1 MSEKKKFD
9 PAASR
14 NLKIIAVAMAMALAA
29 SIMIFSHLNKK
40 KDESGAAAIPQDSNI
55 VSNNS
60 AAPDGHDNIAAP
72 AGISNMVV
80 DSNNAAAAA
89 AKANGGSFVPE
100 FTAPITSEKE
110 KQRNMPRT
118 ENSRTSPQA
127 DNKSGAMPTYQ
138 SNVAPVPTP
147 AESSVIKQQDD
158 SMRQKMAQYQQ
169 LVSAWT
175 YGDQSI
181 IHNDTTNTASTS
193 KPTQNQAA
201 SSATPSSAQGK
212 KILLHAGE
220 SVYASIDM
228 SIDTDQ
234 PSAVF
239 ATIQS
244 GALNG
249 ATLIGTAKQNPDDS
263 VAVAFSKLSI
273 PGKPAI
279 SIQAEAIDGS
289 TGRGA
294 LTGDVNHKI
303 VQRFI
308 LPMVSAAMGA
318 YGQVQSQQGTTI
330 TASPLVGATTSTN
343 LSPAQIGA
351 VAIGA
356 GAQNLATKLNTIS
369 NATNPETTLPANIG
383 VEVKFLSDVM
393 Q

>member
-1 MSEKKKFD
+1 MSEKKKFY

-14 NLKIIAVAMAMALAA
+14 NLKMIAGVAVLAIAVSL
-29 SIMIFSHLNKK
+29 MIFSHLGKK
-40 KDESGAAAIPQDSNI
+40 KDESGAAAIPQDNNI

-60 AAPDGHDNIAAP
+60 AVPDGHNNIAAP
-72 AGISNMVV
+72 AGISNMVA

-89 AKANGGSFVPE
+89 AKASGGSFVPE
-100 FTAPITSEKE
+100 FTAPIVDE
-110 KQRNMPRT
+110 KQRAKQRPEDRQ
-118 ENSRTSPQA
+118 SPQQA
-127 DNKSGAMPTYQ
+127 NSKTAAMPAYQ
-138 SNVAPVPTP
+138 SNVAQVPTP
-147 AESSVIKQQDD
+147 SESTATKQQED

-175 YGDQSI
+175 YGDQAI
-181 IHNDTTNTASTS
+181 VRNDTTNAGNNVKQAQSQATSST
-193 KPTQNQAA
+193 
-201 SSATPSSAQGK
+201 ATPSSQGK
-212 KILLHAGE
+212 KMLLHAGE

-279 SIQAEAIDGS
+279 SIQAEAIDSS

>member
-9 PAASR
+9 PTASR
-14 NLKIIAVAMAMALAA
+14 NLKMIAGVAVLAIAVSL
-29 SIMIFSHLNKK
+29 MIFSHLSKK
-40 KDESGAAAIPQDSNI
+40 KDESGAAAIPQDNNI

-60 AAPDGHDNIAAP
+60 AVPDGHNNIAAP
-72 AGISNMVV
+72 AGISNMVA

-89 AKANGGSFVPE
+89 AKASGGSFVPE
-100 FTAPITSEKE
+100 FTAPIIDE
-110 KQRNMPRT
+110 KQHAKQRP
-118 ENSRTSPQA
+118 EDSQSSPQA
-127 DNKSGAMPTYQ
+127 SNKAGAMPAYQ

-147 AESSVIKQQDD
+147 SESTATKQQED

-175 YGDQSI
+175 YGDQAI
-181 IHNDTTNTASTS
+181 VRNDAANADNNVKQQPQSHATTATS
-193 KPTQNQAA
+193 SP
-201 SSATPSSAQGK
+201 QGK

-279 SIQAEAIDGS
+279 SIQAEAIDSS